1 MSAASDPLHRFS
13 LERDTF
19 GRLLLR
25 LDDGTVHAGV
35 VPVRAF
41 PVTAPGE
48 GISIVSAE
56 GRELVWIADPQ
67 PLAPQVRALIEEAL
81 AGREFMPEIRR
92 IAAVSG
98 YVTPCTWEVST
109 DRGDTRFVLPGE
121 EAIRRLSRAT
131 LLIVDSHG
139 VHYLVRD
146 VAALDRASRKL
157 LDRFL

>member
-1 MSAASDPLHRFS
+1 MSTMAAAARGFS
-13 LERDTF
+13 LARDASA
-19 GRLLLR
+19 RLVLR
-25 LDDGTVHAGV
+25 FDDGAAHVGV

-41 PVTAPGE
+41 PVSAPGE
-48 GISIVSAE
+48 GVSIVSAE
-56 GRELVWIADPQ
+56 GTELAWIADPRQ
-67 PLAPQVRALIEEAL
+67 LAPPVRALIEEAL
-81 AGREFMPEIRR
+81 AGREFMPVIGR
-92 IAAVSG
+92 ILSVSG